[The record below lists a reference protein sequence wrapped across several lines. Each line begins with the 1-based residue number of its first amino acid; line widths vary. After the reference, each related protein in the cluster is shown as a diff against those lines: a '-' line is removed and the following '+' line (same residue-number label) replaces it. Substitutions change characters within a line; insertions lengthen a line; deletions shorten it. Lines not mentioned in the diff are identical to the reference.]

1 MRTDTAASRVTRIL
15 IVEDLEETRAWLGAT
30 ASRALASEA
39 IEMAATWR
47 EGLHAAK
54 GRMFDLALVDVGLPD
69 GDGVELVA
77 RIKALQPDITVIVA
91 TVLGDDATVVRALTA
106 GADGYLLK
114 DSPEDLFMTQLA
126 QTAQGLPPL
135 SPSVARRILEHYRR
149 AAASVQETD
158 ALTPRERDV
167 LRLIGEGRRNAE
179 VAQALSLT
187 DSTVASYVKAIYAKL
202 GISNRAEAALK
213 ARQITPF

>member
-1 MRTDTAASRVTRIL
+1 MTRVL
-15 IVEDLEETRAWLGAT
+15 IVEDLAETRAWLRAT
-30 ASRALASEA
+30 ASRALATET

-47 EGLHAAK
+47 EALHAAK
-54 GRMFDLALVDVGLPD
+54 GRTFDLALIDLGLPD

-91 TVLGDDATVVRALTA
+91 TVLGDDATVVRALAA

-114 DSPEDLFMTQLA
+114 DTPEDLFVTQLA
-126 QTAQGLPPL
+126 QTARGLPPL
-135 SPSVARRILEHYRR
+135 SPSVARRILEHYRLN
-149 AAASVQETD
+149 AAPAQEAD
-158 ALTPRERDV
+158 VLTPRERDV

-179 VAQALSLT
+179 VAQALGLT

-213 ARQITPF
+213 ARQIRPS